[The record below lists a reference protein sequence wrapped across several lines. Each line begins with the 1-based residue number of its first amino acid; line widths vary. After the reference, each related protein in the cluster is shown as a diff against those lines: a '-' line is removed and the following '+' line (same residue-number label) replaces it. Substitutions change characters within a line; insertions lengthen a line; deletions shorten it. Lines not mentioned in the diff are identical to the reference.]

1 MRITW
6 VTRSFL
12 DYRIPVFKELDK
24 LCGGELTLIYNREC
38 TSDALVS
45 NIEAIL
51 DKRAIGMTGEFR
63 LATTRKKNVTN
74 DFANKGIR
82 IPYQPGLIQRINESM
97 PDVMVSDGFMQ
108 WTYAPLWKRM
118 WSRKIPLVI
127 CYERTAHT
135 ERNCQLYRKLYRKWA
150 MRFVDAYC
158 VNGSLCGEYLQSLG
172 VRKDKLFY
180 GQMAADT
187 DGLSETV
194 GSVSLDEAKALRKT
208 LDISGRIFLYVGQL
222 IPRKGIM
229 ELLNAWRLAALDN
242 AALLLVGDGTQ
253 MKELRDYCT
262 QWSLNVFFTGKI
274 AYKEIAKFY
283 RIADVFVM
291 PTLEDNWS
299 LVVPEAMACGLP
311 IACSKYNGCWPELVK
326 PENGWV
332 FEPLDKENTVR
343 TLQSI
348 SALDTADLQKM
359 GQCSRRIVEA
369 FSPAKAAQAIL
380 EACQKA
386 VANKKNCLK

>member
-332 FEPLDKENTVR
+332 FDPLDKENTVG